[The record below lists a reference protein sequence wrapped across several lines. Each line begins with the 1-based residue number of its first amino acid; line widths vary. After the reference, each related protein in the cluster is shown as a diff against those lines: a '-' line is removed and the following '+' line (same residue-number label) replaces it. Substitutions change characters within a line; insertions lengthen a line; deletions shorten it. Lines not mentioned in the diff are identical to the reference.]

1 MRFARLMC
9 GLLGCSALGI
19 PSARA
24 QAPHDVAAAEALFQD
39 GRALLEAGRV
49 QEACPKLAES
59 QRLDPATGT
68 LIALAAC
75 HEKEGRLASAWAEF
89 TEAAARAARE
99 RQTERRDLAAA
110 RVDRLRPQLST
121 LKVQVSES
129 VARIPGLSIVRSG
142 RVLGRGEWNAPL
154 PIDGGSYAIEVTAPG
169 YLPWRRE
176 LTVAPANDRAVLEIP
191 ELRPEPKAAPE
202 PPPRVPP
209 KPPAPAAKQGLS
221 QMQWVGLGTAGAG
234 VAGLGVGGYFLVKM
248 LSKNADS
255 KDDCDGNACGTHGTA
270 DRNSALRAGNVA
282 TGFGIGGAVLLVAG
296 GSLFLVGQSEH
307 EARTPLSV
315 SVHAHGLRLSGTF

>member
-1 MRFARLMC
+1 MA
-9 GLLGCSALGI
+9 ALATR
-19 PSARA
+19 PALAS
-24 QAPHDVAAAEALFQD
+24 DVQDAAAAEALFQD
-39 GRALLEAGRV
+39 GRARLEAGDFAG
-49 QEACPKLAES
+49 ACPKLAES
-59 QRLDPATGT
+59 LRLDPATGT

-99 RQTERRDLAAA
+99 RQTERRELAAA
-110 RVDRLRPQLST
+110 RVEQLRPQLST
-121 LKVQVSES
+121 LQVQVPET

-176 LTVAPANDRAVLEIP
+176 LTVAPANDRALLEIP

-202 PPPRVPP
+202 APPRVPSEP
-209 KPPAPAAKQGLS
+209 TAPAPRQGLS
-221 QMQWVGLGTAGAG
+221 QLQWVGIGTASAG
-234 VAGLGVGGYFLVKM
+234 VAALGAGGYFLAKM

-255 KDDCDGNACGTHGTA
+255 EDDCDGNSCGSNGTA
-270 DRNSALRAGNVA
+270 DRNSALQAGNLA
-282 TGFGIGGAVLLVAG
+282 TGFSIGGAALLFAG
-296 GSLFLVGQSEH
+296 GSLFLFGRADDGSPQVSLNVGD
-307 EARTPLSV
+307 
-315 SVHAHGLRLSGTF
+315 GSGAVRVTGAF